1 MLHGLCEKVSSVF
14 RVCGETPGCYAG
26 VRGGNTSVTRGPC
39 GLGWMPWGSL
49 CGVGS
54 SVGVKTED
62 EGLGQPRQVTTSGT
76 HGPSGRLIFNLG
88 GRCEA
93 ATT

>member
-1 MLHGLCEKVSSVF
+1 MSQKGVKCV
-14 RVCGETPGCYAG
+14 PGVWWAPRCYTG
-26 VRGGNTSVTRGPC
+26 VHSGNTSVTRGPC

-62 EGLGQPRQVTTSGT
+62 EGLGQPRQVMTSGT
-76 HGPSGRLIFNLG
+76 NGPSRQLIFDLG
-88 GRCEA
+88 GGCEA
-93 ATT
+93 VTT